1 MKGIT
6 PFLWFDREAEEAAN
20 FYVST
25 IPNSKINGITRYG
38 DAGPREAGMV
48 MTVDFE
54 LDGQR
59 LVALNGGP
67 EYKFSGAVSFVL
79 NCETQ
84 EEVDEL
90 WETLGEGGERGPCG
104 WLTDKYGLTWQ
115 VVPTRLE
122 ELIRDPDPETSQRV
136 MAAMM
141 QMGKLEIEP
150 LERAAA
156 GAGVAARS

>member
-1 MKGIT
+1 M
-6 PFLWFDREAEEAAN
+6 
-20 FYVST
+20 
-25 IPNSKINGITRYG
+25 
-38 DAGPREAGMV
+38 
-48 MTVDFE
+48 
-54 LDGQR
+54 
-59 LVALNGGP
+59 
-67 EYKFSGAVSFVL
+67 L

>member
-1 MKGIT
+1 VKGIT
-6 PFLWFDREAEEAAN
+6 PFLWFDTEAEEAAN

-25 IPNSKINGITRYG
+25 IPNSKIHGITRYG
-38 DAGPREAGMV
+38 EAGPREAGMV

-67 EYKFSGAVSFVL
+67 EYTFSGAVSFVL

-90 WETLGEGGERGPCG
+90 WEKLGEGGQHHPCG

-115 VVPTRLE
+115 VVPARLE
-122 ELIRDPDPETSQRV
+122 ELIRDPDPEKSQRV

>member
-90 WETLGEGGERGPCG
+90 WEKLGEGGERGPCG